1 MAFTETLTPFFND
14 RDWAVS
20 ATLTD
25 VSASTTS
32 TVKGI
37 FDNESALVEV
47 GEIDID
53 ETAPRFDCAYADVS
67 SAVEDDTLEVDS
79 VTYKIVGSVIRDVT
93 GVYAT
98 LILKDSS

>member
-53 ETAPRFDCAYADVS
+53 ETAPRFECAYSDVS
-67 SAVEDDTLEVDS
+67 LAIDS

>member
-20 ATLTD
+20 ATLGD
-25 VSASTTS
+25 VSAGTTS

-53 ETAPRFDCAYADVS
+53 ETAPRFDCAYSDVS
-67 SAVEDDTLEVDS
+67 SAVEDDTLLVNS

-93 GVYAT
+93 GDYAT

>member
-1 MAFTETLTPFFND
+1 MKETFTQFFNV
-14 RDWAVS
+14 RDFAVA

-32 TVKGI
+32 TVKGN
-37 FDNESALVEV
+37 FDNASALVEI

-67 SAVEDDTLEVDS
+67 SAVEDDTLLVGS

-93 GVYAT
+93 GDYAT